1 MNQISKI
8 CTIVTLA
15 ILSCCAYFVYNNIIS
30 FIENQRIEEERLAAD
45 LAEAAKYDSIPL
57 RSRIGR
63 MFIVGLDS
71 CALKHNDPVIKKIR
85 EYGVGGVILFGYNIP
100 SSIPDSS
107 SISRLKS
114 LCSELQNLADYEL
127 LIGIDQEG
135 GRVRRLRPS
144 HGCPDIPS
152 HAYLGRIDDEDSTR
166 HYSALTASLLNSIGI
181 NLNFAPCVD
190 VNMNPDCPV
199 IGKVERAFSSDPS
212 MVGKHAAYF
221 IDEHRKHDVLTAVK
235 HFPGHGSSVTDSHNG
250 LTDISLTWSRE
261 ELIPYKY
268 LFGNDCCDMV
278 MVGHI
283 FNNQIDSLHP
293 ASLSKATVDG
303 LLRREL
309 GWQGLCISDD
319 LGMSAINDHYP
330 LEESLKLAVN
340 AGLDMLMLVAHATP
354 ERLETAIS
362 TIETLVLTG
371 QIPESRITQAYRRID
386 RAFATCPRLVQE
398 VCQ

>member
-1 MNQISKI
+1 
-8 CTIVTLA
+8 
-15 ILSCCAYFVYNNIIS
+15 
-30 FIENQRIEEERLAAD
+30 
-45 LAEAAKYDSIPL
+45 
-57 RSRIGR
+57 

-71 CALKHNDPVIKKIR
+71 CALKHNDPIVTKIR

-100 SSIPDSS
+100 KSTADSAS
-107 SISRLKS
+107 LQRLTS
-114 LCSELQNLADYEL
+114 LCSKLRSLSDYEL
-127 LIGIDQEG
+127 MIGIDQEG

-144 HGCPDIPS
+144 QGYPETPS
-152 HAYLGRIDDEDSTR
+152 HAYLGAIDNEDSTR
-166 HYSALTASLLNSIGI
+166 YYSYVTASLLNSAGI

-268 LFGNDCCDMV
+268 LFENDCCDMV

-283 FNNQIDSLHP
+283 FNNQIDSLYP

-354 ERLETAIS
+354 ERLENAIS
-362 TIETLVLTG
+362 LIELMVISG
-371 QIPESRITQAYRRID
+371 EIPESRITSAYRRID
-386 RAFATCPRLVQE
+386 KTLNRIHE
-398 VCQ
+398 